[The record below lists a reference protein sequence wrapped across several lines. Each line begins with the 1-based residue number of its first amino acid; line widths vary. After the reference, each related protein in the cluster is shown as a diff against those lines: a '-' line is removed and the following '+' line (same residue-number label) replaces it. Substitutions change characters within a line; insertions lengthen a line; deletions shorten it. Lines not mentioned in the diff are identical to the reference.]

1 MDQQDRRGRPY
12 SRCKSRSSRD
22 SGMLAS
28 IAIHD
33 VLSRAVYLGAVI
45 QWLAHFGIVL
55 QDIVSAAAGLCW
67 PELDDHTGRACE
79 R

>member
-1 MDQQDRRGRPY
+1 
-12 SRCKSRSSRD
+12 
-22 SGMLAS
+22 MLAS